1 MDDGSA
7 GQQHACLAGAY
18 RIEYYIAITNEAKEL
33 MHEDEH
39 SAFTFFIFSR
49 VFFFSFTPCSSRFAI
64 PEKKCAE
71 ESASGISKKPF
82 PYFSF
87 LLFYIIH
94 FILLFYTIPTYEFYI
109 QFSSNEIYRL
119 YRKNIKKLTF
129 HSFSPSRLLP
139 KITLFPLDNV
149 EFYW

>member
-7 GQQHACLAGAY
+7 DQQHACLLGGY
-18 RIEYYIAITNEAKEL
+18 RIEYYTAITNETKEL

-64 PEKKCAE
+64 PEEKCAE

-82 PYFSF
+82 PYFCF

-94 FILLFYTIPTYEFYI
+94 FILLFYTILYQRMNFTFNFHRTKYI
-109 QFSSNEIYRL
+109 DNTEK
-119 YRKNIKKLTF
+119 KNIK
-129 HSFSPSRLLP
+129 
-139 KITLFPLDNV
+139 N
-149 EFYW
+149 